1 MDSGMDIDGVDGTP
15 KVEAQDE
22 LVDVEFSRP
31 SSSSQKQKQ
40 NGLHSTLKD
49 LPVKVHIR
57 RPERDSW
64 VYVGRAVVNY
74 ETSGSSGQV
83 VVRSA
88 ASGKILVRFTEIS
101 ELQAERRG
109 NFVVVGIIDGAK
121 VVSWSLNALNSSDTL
136 KLLSCIQVCC
146 HPSKLAVIDPNGHHK
161 LQKRVERLIKE
172 DRRKRHKRRKEADSM
187 VEAFSRTTIGADQ
200 QQPIDVQ

>member
-22 LVDVEFSRP
+22 LVDVEFSKP
-31 SSSSQKQKQ
+31 STSRQP
-40 NGLHSTLKD
+40 GVHSTLKD
-49 LPVKVHIR
+49 LSVKVHIR

-83 VVRSA
+83 VVRSV
-88 ASGKILVRFTEIS
+88 ASSKVLVRFTEIS

-136 KLLSCIQVCC
+136 KLLSCIQVVC
-146 HPSKLAVIDPNGHHK
+146 HPSKLAVIDPTGHHK

-187 VEAFSRTTIGADQ
+187 VEAFSRTTLGADQ